1 MDGPRLSSGGRPHFS
16 SRQTRLLQPGGFVG
30 RCPCGAVGISSQA
43 VTAPPPET
51 FRGCLGSPRRI
62 RPVVGPSFF
71 ERRVSAISWS
81 ARVTAQVEPS
91 ENLPEQLEQVLEAVS
106 HPPNRRQK
114 SESSSDRYPAPL
126 HARHTRGSP
135 E

>member
-1 MDGPRLSSGGRPHFS
+1 MDGPRLSSSGRPHFS

-30 RCPCGAVGISSQA
+30 RCPSSAVGISSQA
-43 VTAPPPET
+43 VTAPQ
-51 FRGCLGSPRRI
+51 PRKLSGL
-62 RPVVGPSFF
+62 PKFAAANPSCGGPSFF

-114 SESSSDRYPAPL
+114 SGSSSDRY
-126 HARHTRGSP
+126 
-135 E
+135 